1 MSTIK
6 ITAPEYCPFC
16 GSPVVKQLKD
26 GAHLYCSNKD
36 CKERLLQQLNYFVTK
51 QCMNIDGLSEKT
63 LRKLQSAGLVKYWYD
78 LYSLTFDQ
86 CVNAGLGNKTS
97 LKIIDELAKSRT
109 QVPAENVLMALGIP
123 MIGKVAAQE
132 LLAEFGSIKEIENA
146 ANSVQVDHSKIVSHG
161 EGYAIMS
168 VIGDAAGQSLISY
181 FKENKEELQYVYTYL
196 TYTSVSTETVSV
208 SNKLEGMTILAT
220 GTLQNFTRDGIKE
233 SVIANGGKYASGVNG
248 KLSFMIVGS
257 AGGSSKIDKANKLG
271 IKMISEE
278 EYLNLIK

>member
-6 ITAPEYCPFC
+6 ISAPTVCPFC

-26 GAHLYCSNKD
+26 GAHLYCSNKN

-63 LRKLQSAGLVKYWYD
+63 LRKLQDAGLVNYWYD
-78 LYSLTFDQ
+78 LYSLTFDS
-86 CVNAGLGNKTS
+86 CVNAGLGNKTA
-97 LKIIDELAKSRT
+97 LKLIDELQKSRT
-109 QVPAENVLMALGIP
+109 SVPAENVLMALGIP
-123 MIGKVAAQE
+123 MIGKVAAHD
-132 LLAEFGSIKEIENA
+132 LLTEFGSIKEIENA
-146 ANSVQVDHSKIVSHG
+146 VNSIQADNSNKVNKI
-161 EGYAIMS
+161 IK
-168 VIGDAAGQSLISY
+168 VIGEAAAQSLISY

-196 TYTSVSTETVSV
+196 TYNSVASETVSA
-208 SNKLEGMTILAT
+208 SNKLEGLTILAT

-233 SVIANGGKYASGVNG
+233 SIIANGGKYASGVNG
-248 KLSFMIVGS
+248 KLSFIIVGQ
-257 AGGSSKIDKANKLG
+257 APGSSKIDKANKLG

>member
-86 CVNAGLGNKTS
+86 CVNAGLGDKTS
-97 LKIIDELAKSRT
+97 LKLIDELAKSRT

-146 ANSVQVDHSKIVSHG
+146 ANSVQSVSNG
-161 EGYAIMS
+161 EGQSIMK
-168 VIGDAAGQSLISY
+168 VIGDAAAQSLISY

-196 TYTSVSTETVSV
+196 TYTSSVSETVSA

-248 KLSFMIVGS
+248 KLSFMIVGT
-257 AGGSSKIDKANKLG
+257 AAGSSKIDKANKLG

>member
-63 LRKLQSAGLVKYWYD
+63 LRKLQSAGLVNYWYD

-86 CVNAGLGNKTS
+86 CVNAGLGDKTS
-97 LKIIDELAKSRT
+97 LKLIDELAKSRT

-146 ANSVQVDHSKIVSHG
+146 ANSVQSVSNR
-161 EGYAIMS
+161 EGQSIMK
-168 VIGDAAGQSLISY
+168 VIGDAAAQSLISY

-196 TYTSVSTETVSV
+196 TYTSVSTETVTA

-248 KLSFMIVGS
+248 KLSFMIVGT
-257 AGGSSKIDKANKLG
+257 AAGSSKIDKANKLG

>member
-1 MSTIK
+1 MNTIK

-16 GSPVVKQLKD
+16 GSPVVKQIKD

-63 LRKLQSAGLVKYWYD
+63 LRKLQSAGLVNYWYD

-97 LKIIDELAKSRT
+97 LKIIDELSNSRT

-132 LLAEFGSIKEIENA
+132 LLAEFGSIKEIENV
-146 ANSVQVDHSKIVSHG
+146 ANSTHVVNG
-161 EGYAIMS
+161 EGHSIMK
-168 VIGDAAGQSLISY
+168 VIGDAAAQSLISY

-196 TYTSVSTETVSV
+196 TYTSSVSETVSA

-233 SVIANGGKYASGVNG
+233 SIISNGGKYASGVNG
-248 KLSFMIVGS
+248 KLSFIIVG
-257 AGGSSKIDKANKLG
+257 AAAGSSKIDKANKLG

>member
-63 LRKLQSAGLVKYWYD
+63 LRKLQSAGLVNYWYD

-86 CVNAGLGNKTS
+86 CVNAGLGDKTS

-146 ANSVQVDHSKIVSHG
+146 ANSVQSVSNG
-161 EGYAIMS
+161 EGQPIMK
-168 VIGDAAGQSLISY
+168 VIGDAAAQSLISY

-196 TYTSVSTETVSV
+196 TYTSVSTETVTA

-248 KLSFMIVGS
+248 KLSFMIVGT
-257 AGGSSKIDKANKLG
+257 AAGSSKIDKANKLG

>member
-6 ITAPEYCPFC
+6 ISAPTVCPFC

-26 GAHLYCSNKD
+26 GAHLYCSNKN

-63 LRKLQSAGLVKYWYD
+63 LRKLQDAGLVNYWYD
-78 LYSLTFDQ
+78 LYSLTFDS
-86 CVNAGLGNKTS
+86 CVNAGLGNKTA
-97 LKIIDELAKSRT
+97 LKLIDELQKSRT
-109 QVPAENVLMALGIP
+109 SVPAENVLMALGIP
-123 MIGKVAAQE
+123 MIGKVGAQE
-132 LLAEFGSIKEIENA
+132 LLAEFGSIKDIENA
-146 ANSVQVDHSKIVSHG
+146 ANSAYGD
-161 EGYAIMS
+161 AIMK
-168 VIGDAAGQSLISY
+168 VIGDAAAQSLISY

-196 TYTSVSTETVSV
+196 TYNSVVSETVSA

-248 KLSFMIVGS
+248 KLSFMIVG
-257 AGGSSKIDKANKLG
+257 AAAGSSKIDKANKLG

>member
-1 MSTIK
+1 M
-6 ITAPEYCPFC
+6 E
-16 GSPVVKQLKD
+16 
-26 GAHLYCSNKD
+26 HKD

-63 LRKLQSAGLVKYWYD
+63 LRKLQSAGLVNYWYD

-86 CVNAGLGNKTS
+86 CVNAGLGDKTS
-97 LKIIDELAKSRT
+97 LKLIDELAKSRT

-146 ANSVQVDHSKIVSHG
+146 ANSVQSVSNG
-161 EGYAIMS
+161 EGQSIMK
-168 VIGDAAGQSLISY
+168 VIGDAAAQSLISY

-196 TYTSVSTETVSV
+196 TYTSVSTETVTA

-248 KLSFMIVGS
+248 KLSFMIVGT
-257 AGGSSKIDKANKLG
+257 AAGSSKIDKANKLG

>member
-1 MSTIK
+1 MNTIK

-16 GSPVVKQLKD
+16 GSPVVKQIKD

-63 LRKLQSAGLVKYWYD
+63 LIKLQSAGLVNYWYD

-97 LKIIDELAKSRT
+97 LKIVDELAKSRT

-132 LLAEFGSIKEIENA
+132 LLAEFGSIKEIENV
-146 ANSVQVDHSKIVSHG
+146 ANSTQVVNG
-161 EGYAIMS
+161 EGHSIMK
-168 VIGDAAGQSLISY
+168 VVGDAAAQSLISY

-196 TYTSVSTETVSV
+196 TYTSSVSETVSE

-220 GTLQNFTRDGIKE
+220 GTLQNFTRDSIKE
-233 SVIANGGKYASGVNG
+233 SIISNGGKYASGVNG
-248 KLSFMIVGS
+248 KLSLMIVGE
-257 AGGSSKIDKANKLG
+257 AAGSSKIDKANKLG

>member
-63 LRKLQSAGLVKYWYD
+63 LRKLQSAGLVNYWYD

-86 CVNAGLGNKTS
+86 CVNAGLGDKTS
-97 LKIIDELAKSRT
+97 LKLIDELAKSRT

-123 MIGKVAAQE
+123 MIGQVAAQE
-132 LLAEFGSIKEIENA
+132 LLAEFASTTEIETA
-146 ANSVQVDHSKIVSHG
+146 ANSVQSVSNG
-161 EGYAIMS
+161 ERQSIMK
-168 VIGDAAGQSLISY
+168 VIGDAAAQSLISY

-196 TYTSVSTETVSV
+196 TYTSVSTETVTA

-248 KLSFMIVGS
+248 KLSFMIVGT
-257 AGGSSKIDKANKLG
+257 AAGSSKIDKANKLG

>member
-51 QCMNIDGLSEKT
+51 QCMSIYGLSEKT
-63 LRKLQSAGLVKYWYD
+63 LRKLQSAGLVNYWYD

-86 CVNAGLGNKTS
+86 CVNAGLGDKTS
-97 LKIIDELAKSRT
+97 LKLIDELAKSRT

-146 ANSVQVDHSKIVSHG
+146 ANSVQSVSNG
-161 EGYAIMS
+161 EGQSIMK
-168 VIGDAAGQSLISY
+168 VIGDAAAQSLISY

-196 TYTSVSTETVSV
+196 TYTSVSTETVTA

-248 KLSFMIVGS
+248 KLSFMIVGT
-257 AGGSSKIDKANKLG
+257 AAGSSKIDKANKLG

>member
-86 CVNAGLGNKTS
+86 CVNAGLGDKTS
-97 LKIIDELAKSRT
+97 LKLIDELAKSRT

-146 ANSVQVDHSKIVSHG
+146 ANSVQSVSNG
-161 EGYAIMS
+161 EGQPIMK
-168 VIGDAAGQSLISY
+168 VIGDAAAQSLISY

-196 TYTSVSTETVSV
+196 TYTSVSTETVTA

-248 KLSFMIVGS
+248 KLSFMIVGT
-257 AGGSSKIDKANKLG
+257 AAGSSKIDKANKLG